1 MTSKDYRIDK
11 DMFLGAM
18 ENLYMRT
25 QATWYAEGYKSGKA
39 DAINKILKQIDAILA
54 DTHALDD
61 IEELGDNAT
70 NIGIAH
76 GIDMVRR
83 RVEEMKGGGA
93 K

>member
-1 MTSKDYRIDK
+1 MTSREHRVNKEE
-11 DMFLGAM
+11 FLGVM
-18 ENLYMRT
+18 EDYYMRT
-25 QATWYAEGYKSGKA
+25 QATWYEEGYKSGKA

-54 DTHALDD
+54 DIHALDD
-61 IEELGDNAT
+61 VEELGDNAT

-76 GIDMVRR
+76 CLYMVRR

>member
-1 MTSKDYRIDK
+1 MTSNEYKVDK

-18 ENLYMRT
+18 ENIYMRT
-25 QATWYAEGYKSGKA
+25 QATWYEQGYKSGEA
-39 DAINKILKQIDAILA
+39 DTIGRMLKQIDAVLA
-54 DTHALDD
+54 DLHELDD